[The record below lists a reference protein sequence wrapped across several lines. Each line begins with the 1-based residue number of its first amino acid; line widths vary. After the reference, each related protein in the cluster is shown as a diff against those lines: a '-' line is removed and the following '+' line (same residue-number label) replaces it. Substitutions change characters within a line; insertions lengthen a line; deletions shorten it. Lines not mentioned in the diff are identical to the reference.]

1 MKSLKSFIV
10 PKVLGWR
17 GAGRYTK
24 LTDFTKKASL
34 LKKKRLK
41 KLDVCILVFVGV
53 SSHCVGHVG
62 GNGVGHAG
70 GGHGVGHAGGCSL
83 VRGGLGGC
91 SVLKEAA
98 AACWLFHN
106 GEEFRAFCKRPEHL

>member
-1 MKSLKSFIV
+1 MVLDIV
-10 PKVLGWR
+10 LDMVVDMMVDVVLDM
-17 GAGRYTK
+17 
-24 LTDFTKKASL
+24 LVEMV
-34 LKKKRLK
+34 
-41 KLDVCILVFVGV
+41 LDMLVVG
-53 SSHCVGHVG
+53 
-62 GNGVGHAG
+62 
-70 GGHGVGHAGGCSL
+70 L

>member
-1 MKSLKSFIV
+1 MLTCMVLDIV
-10 PKVLGWR
+10 
-17 GAGRYTK
+17 
-24 LTDFTKKASL
+24 
-34 LKKKRLK
+34 
-41 KLDVCILVFVGV
+41 LDVVVDMVVDMVLDMLVEMVLDMLV
-53 SSHCVGHVG
+53 VDMVLDML
-62 GNGVGHAG
+62 V
-70 GGHGVGHAGGCSL
+70 VVL